1 MHCVPVQ
8 AEPQQTPSPVKEK
21 ESTEDACRP
30 DRGFFTGMGR
40 AAETETESR
49 AGSGLYEDVVRG
61 LSRPQKRI
69 PSKYFYDE
77 RGSELFEKITHLEEY
92 YLTRTEKEIL
102 RVHVDEF
109 ARRLGP
115 RAVIIEP
122 GSGSSAK
129 TRLLIDHCDKLYAYV
144 PVDISRRFLLEQA
157 ENLKEEYP
165 ELRVEPVVADYTRPF
180 ELPVEPESHRRRLI
194 FFPGSTVGNFKP
206 DEARAFLESL
216 GGLLKAGD
224 AMLIGVDLVKE
235 RRILEKAY
243 NDSEGVTAA
252 FNKNLL
258 HRINRELKA
267 DFDPGAFAHGA
278 FYNEAENRIEMHLK
292 SLRAQTVHIN
302 GCGFDFAKGETIHTE
317 NSYKYTPKSF
327 EKICEGIFRVEKVW
341 TDPEELF
348 SVQFLYKI

>member
-1 MHCVPVQ
+1 MYCVPVR
-8 AEPQQTPSPVKEK
+8 AEPQQIPLPVKQK
-21 ESTEDACRP
+21 ESTQNACSP
-30 DRGFFTGMGR
+30 DRGFSPGMGN
-40 AAETETESR
+40 AAEAETR
-49 AGSGLYEDVVRG
+49 AESGLYEDVVRG

-77 RGSELFEKITHLEEY
+77 RGSELFEKITRLDEY

-102 RVHVDEF
+102 HAHADEI

-157 ENLKEEYP
+157 ENLKGEYP
-165 ELRVEPVVADYTRPF
+165 ELRVEPVVADYTRSF
-180 ELPVEPESHRRRLI
+180 ELPVEPGSHRRRMI

-206 DEARAFLESL
+206 EEARTFLGSL
-216 GGLLKAGD
+216 AGLLNPGD
-224 AMLIGVDLVKE
+224 AMVIGVDLVKE
-235 RRILEKAY
+235 RGILERAY
-243 NDSEGVTAA
+243 NDSEGVTAE

-267 DFDPGAFAHGA
+267 DFDPGAFAHKA
-278 FYNEAENRIEMHLK
+278 FYNEAENRIEMHLE
-292 SLRAQTVHIN
+292 SLREQTVRVN
-302 GCGFDFAKGETIHTE
+302 GCGFDFAEGETIHTE
-317 NSYKYTPKSF
+317 NSYKYTPESF
-327 EKICEGIFRVEKVW
+327 EKICEGLFRVEKVW